1 LWNGFKDASHWT
13 LFLKTQG
20 LLAGTGEGERADELQ
35 RDELE
40 RQVGE
45 LLDDEIDPEELAA
58 HFDHLPARYFRTHPP
73 EEIAEDVRLVNE
85 YLKLQILYD
94 DRMLEPAIGWQREPA
109 RGYAVVSLCTWDRP
123 GLFSRITGVLAEC
136 GLNILGARIFTRE
149 DSIALDHFF
158 VTDARTGQ
166 LPKGPQREQCQER
179 LIAALSAEQDI
190 ELDLERL
197 PTDTLEYQ
205 AIAGER
211 IPTVIEF
218 DNRSSAEFT
227 VLDLEAED
235 HVGLL
240 YVVSDTLAQLGLNI
254 QLAKINTEEGAAID
268 SFYII
273 DRDITKI
280 VNQARQRKIAARLR
294 EAIEDL
300 YAA

>member
-1 LWNGFKDASHWT
+1 M
-13 LFLKTQG
+13 
-20 LLAGTGEGERADELQ
+20 ELSEQ
-35 RDELE
+35 QPRISV
-40 RQVGE
+40 Q
-45 LLDDEIDPEELAA
+45 
-58 HFDHLPARYFRTHPP
+58 
-73 EEIAEDVRLVNE
+73 
-85 YLKLQILYD
+85 
-94 DRMLEPAIGWQREPA
+94 LEPLRQ
-109 RGYAVVSLCTWDRP
+109 T
-123 GLFSRITGVLAEC
+123 
-136 GLNILGARIFTRE
+136 
-149 DSIALDHFF
+149 
-158 VTDARTGQ
+158 
-166 LPKGPQREQCQER
+166 
-179 LIAALSAEQDI
+179 
-190 ELDLERL
+190 LDLGRL

-240 YVVSDTLAQLGLNI
+240 YVVSDILAQLGLNI

-294 EAIEDL
+294 EAIEEL